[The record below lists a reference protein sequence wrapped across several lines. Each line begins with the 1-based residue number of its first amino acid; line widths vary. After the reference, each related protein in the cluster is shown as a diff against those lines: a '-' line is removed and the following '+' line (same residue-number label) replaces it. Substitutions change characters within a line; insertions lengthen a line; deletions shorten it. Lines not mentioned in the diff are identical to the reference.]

1 MLAERRSLLKKRMKE
16 VSRHSDGTVPGFRMV
31 HFESPPHASALL
43 NGLNLLRAR
52 GQLLDVTLIAG
63 GREFKAHRAVLAACS
78 DYFRAMFTD
87 AMLESRQPEICLN
100 GVSAQGLR
108 CLLEYAYTSRLVL
121 SLANIQD
128 VLATANHIG
137 LTPVVEACS
146 SYLQD
151 QLDLENCIDV
161 ATLAETYSLRR
172 LRKRVYRFICANL
185 HQFAKTPE
193 FQRLSTTQME
203 HLLACDFPVNCPEG
217 DVLSFVLNW
226 VACDL
231 GDRLSQARKL
241 VSYICFS
248 EIPASRLAELW
259 DSPVLQCLFS
269 RRIPPHLSGIGGQ
282 PPPSLVNT
290 RGMELVLLKVG
301 GFGLSGVTNEITYY
315 LPSAGRWKYL
325 TSIPHV
331 EQCNF
336 GTAVLGNELYVVGG
350 CFNQSLHQ
358 ENVHPFGFRYNA
370 LTGKWSTMAPM
381 RWERC
386 RFALCVARDHLYAVG
401 GAGEVLGDVDT
412 AEDGEAHCE
421 RYDPHTDVWMP
432 VAPLPGAR
440 TQHAGAAWGPYLFV
454 SGGLNADSVLNSLLR
469 YDTRTD
475 NWETMLPMS
484 IPRADHSM
492 VVYGDRLVVCGG
504 WYEDAATGTRVLA
517 ETVEAYDIA
526 ANSWT
531 PVTTVPT
538 PRYHAGVAVLSS
550 WLYTVGG
557 FHSDTTF
564 DRASGVVERFD
575 LDGSLGWE
583 EAQPYPQDVWEHACC
598 TLFVPRCRDDLDV
611 ISDKTLM

>member
-1 MLAERRSLLKKRMKE
+1 MKE

-31 HFESPPHASALL
+31 HFESPPHANALL

-128 VLATANHIG
+128 VLATANHVG
-137 LTPVVEACS
+137 LTPIVEACS

-151 QLDLENCIDV
+151 QLDLDNCIDV

-172 LRKRVYRFICANL
+172 LRKRVYRFMCANL

-217 DVLSFVLNW
+217 DVLSFVLSW
-226 VACDL
+226 VACNI

-241 VSYICFS
+241 VSYVCFS
-248 EIPASRLAELW
+248 EIPASKLAELW

-370 LTGKWSTMAPM
+370 LAGEWSTMAPM

-401 GAGEVLGDVDT
+401 GAGEVLGDVD
-412 AEDGEAHCE
+412 APEDGEAHCE
-421 RYDPHTDVWMP
+421 RYDPLTDIWMP

-454 SGGLNADSVLNSLLR
+454 SGGLNADSVLSALLR
-469 YDTRTD
+469 YDTRSD
-475 NWETMLPMS
+475 SWETMMPMS
-484 IPRADHSM
+484 TPRADHSM

-504 WYEDAATGTRVLA
+504 WYEDGGTGTRVLA
-517 ETVEAYDIA
+517 ESVESYDIA
-526 ANSWT
+526 ANTWT
-531 PVTTVPT
+531 AVTTVPT
-538 PRYHAGVAVLSS
+538 PRYHAGVAVLGS

-564 DRASGVVERFD
+564 DRASGIVERFD

-583 EAQPYPQDVWEHACC
+583 EAEPYPQDIWEHVCC

>member
-1 MLAERRSLLKKRMKE
+1 MKE
-16 VSRHSDGTVPGFRMV
+16 ISKQTDTGPAFRMV
-31 HFESPPHASALL
+31 HFESQPHANILL
-43 NGLNLLRAR
+43 NGLNSLRAR

-87 AMLESRQPEICLN
+87 AMRESRQPEICLN

-108 CLLEYAYTSRLVL
+108 CLLERAL
-121 SLANIQD
+121 
-128 VLATANHIG
+128 
-137 LTPVVEACS
+137 P
-146 SYLQD
+146 YLQD

-172 LRKRVYRFICANL
+172 LRKRVYRFICTNL
-185 HQFAKTPE
+185 HQFAETAE
-193 FQRLSTTQME
+193 FQRLSPHQLE
-203 HLLACDFPVNCPEG
+203 HLLACDFP
-217 DVLSFVLNW
+217 
-226 VACDL
+226 
-231 GDRLSQARKL
+231 ARKL
-241 VSYICFS
+241 LSYICFS
-248 EIPASRLAELW
+248 EIPASRLAQLW

-269 RRIPPHLSGIGGQ
+269 RRIPPHLSGIGGL

-370 LTGKWSTMAPM
+370 LTNEWSTMAPM
-381 RWERC
+381 HWERC
-386 RFALCVARDHLYAVG
+386 RFALCVARGHLYAIG
-401 GAGEVLGDVDT
+401 GAGEVVSDADAT
-412 AEDGEAHCE
+412 EDGEIRCE
-421 RYDPHTDVWMP
+421 RYEPHSDTWVP
-432 VAPLPGAR
+432 ITPLPGAR
-440 TQHAGAAWGPYLFV
+440 TQHAGASWGPYLFI
-454 SGGLNADSVLNSLLR
+454 SGGLSSDLVLSSLLR
-469 YDTRTD
+469 YDTRSD
-475 NWETMLPMS
+475 VWEVMPPMS
-484 IPRADHSM
+484 IPRTDHCM
-492 VVYGDRLVVCGG
+492 VVYGDRLLVCGG
-504 WYEDAATGTRVLA
+504 WHEDIATGARVLA
-517 ETVEAYDIA
+517 ESVEAYDIRN
-526 ANSWT
+526 NSWSS
-531 PVTTVPT
+531 VTAVPT
-538 PRYHAGVAVLSS
+538 PRYHAGVAVLGS

-564 DRASGVVERFD
+564 DRASGIVERFD
-575 LDGSLGWE
+575 LDGVLGWE
-583 EAQPYPQDVWEHACC
+583 EVESYPQDVWEHVCC

-611 ISDKTLM
+611 IPDKTLM